1 MSLLDDDL
9 TEKLDIPMIFAAIES
24 LRETMNKNL
33 EEIAV
38 HEKAISAL
46 HKNVSNARFELE
58 NVKNLLDEIVNPKP
72 KYNDAGTGLQNS
84 ELQKLIEDLTSG
96 FTYTDFTSNL
106 NNLWWCPSKSANYST
121 TAAITANG
129 ARYYTTTCDAYDD
142 TKTIAGV
149 QKVDAY
155 IR

>member
-33 EEIAV
+33 EEIAT

-72 KYNDAGTGLQNS
+72 KYNDTDSKFKNIDLNS
-84 ELQKLIEDLTSG
+84 ELQKLLEG
-96 FTYTDFTSNL
+96 FTTSTTSTD
-106 NNLWWCPSKSANYST
+106 LWWCPSSTIAAN
-121 TAAITANG
+121 TANG
-129 ARYYTTTCDAYDD
+129 ARYYTTTCDAYDYD
-142 TKTIAGV
+142 GKTITG
-149 QKVDAY
+149 
-155 IR
+155 I

>member
-33 EEIAV
+33 EEIAT

-72 KYNDAGTGLQNS
+72 KCDTDSKFKNIDLNS
-84 ELQKLIEDLTSG
+84 ELQKLIEG
-96 FTYTDFTSNL
+96 FTTSTD
-106 NNLWWCPSKSANYST
+106 LWYSPANYSNYST
-121 TAAITANG
+121 IAVNTANG
-129 ARYYTTTCDAYDD
+129 ARYYTTTCDACDYD
-142 TKTIAGV
+142 TKTIAG
-149 QKVDAY
+149 
-155 IR
+155 I

>member
-33 EEIAV
+33 EEIAT
-38 HEKAISAL
+38 HEKAIHTL
-46 HKNVSNARFELE
+46 HENVSVARFELD

-72 KYNDAGTGLQNS
+72 KYNDVDSELQNSDMNS
-84 ELQKLIEDLTSG
+84 ELQKFIEELTTSTDLWYS
-96 FTYTDFTSNL
+96 
-106 NNLWWCPSKSANYST
+106 PSNYST

-129 ARYYTTTCDAYDD
+129 ARYYTTTCDTYDD
-142 TKTIAGV
+142 TKTITG
-149 QKVDAY
+149 
-155 IR
+155 I

>member
-33 EEIAV
+33 EEIAT

-84 ELQKLIEDLTSG
+84 ELQKLIEELT
-96 FTYTDFTSNL
+96 TST
-106 NNLWWCPSKSANYST
+106 NLWYNPANYST

-129 ARYYTTTCDAYDD
+129 ARYYTTTCDAYDYNND

-155 IR
+155 LR

>member
-33 EEIAV
+33 EEIAT

-46 HKNVSNARFELE
+46 HKNVSTARFELE

-72 KYNDAGTGLQNS
+72 KCDTDSKFKNIDLNS
-84 ELQKLIEDLTSG
+84 ELQKFIEELTTSTDLWYS
-96 FTYTDFTSNL
+96 
-106 NNLWWCPSKSANYST
+106 PSNYST
-121 TAAITANG
+121 TAVNTAANG
-129 ARYYTTTCDAYDD
+129 ARYYTTTCDAYDYNND

-155 IR
+155 LR

>member
-1 MSLLDDDL
+1 MLEKLQNNILNRIKKMSLLDDDL

-33 EEIAV
+33 EEIAT

-72 KYNDAGTGLQNS
+72 KCDDTDSKFKNIDLNS
-84 ELQKLIEDLTSG
+84 ELQKLLEG
-96 FTYTDFTSNL
+96 FTTSTDLWYNPSNY
-106 NNLWWCPSKSANYST
+106 AT

-129 ARYYTTTCDAYDD
+129 ARYYTTTCDAYDYD
-142 TKTIAGV
+142 AKTITG
-149 QKVDAY
+149 
-155 IR
+155 I

>member
-46 HKNVSNARFELE
+46 HKNVSTARFELE

-72 KYNDAGTGLQNS
+72 KYNDTDSKFKNIDLNS
-84 ELQKLIEDLTSG
+84 ELQKLIEE
-96 FTYTDFTSNL
+96 F
-106 NNLWWCPSKSANYST
+106 
-121 TAAITANG
+121 
-129 ARYYTTTCDAYDD
+129 TTCDAYDYD
-142 TKTIAGV
+142 GKTITG
-149 QKVDAY
+149 
-155 IR
+155 I

>member
-9 TEKLDIPMIFAAIES
+9 TEKLDIPMIFAAIEA
-24 LRETMNKNL
+24 LKETMNKNL
-33 EEIAV
+33 EEIAI

-72 KYNDAGTGLQNS
+72 KCDDTKLQNSDLNS
-84 ELQKLIEDLTSG
+84 ELQKLIEG
-96 FTYTDFTSNL
+96 FTTTTD
-106 NNLWWCPSKSANYST
+106 LWWSPSNYST
-121 TAAITANG
+121 TAVNTAANG
-129 ARYYTTTCDAYDD
+129 ARYYTTTCDAYDYDND

-155 IR
+155 LR

>member
-33 EEIAV
+33 EEIAT
-38 HEKAISAL
+38 HEKAIHTL
-46 HKNVSNARFELE
+46 HENVSVARFELD

-72 KYNDAGTGLQNS
+72 KYDTDSELQNSDMNS
-84 ELQKLIEDLTSG
+84 ELQKLIEG
-96 FTYTDFTSNL
+96 FTSNFTSID
-106 NNLWWCPSKSANYST
+106 NLWWCPSNSVNYST

-129 ARYYTTTCDAYDD
+129 ARYYTTTCDTYDD
-142 TKTIAGV
+142 TKTITG
-149 QKVDAY
+149 
-155 IR
+155 I

>member
-33 EEIAV
+33 EEIAT

-46 HKNVSNARFELE
+46 HKNVSKARFELE

-72 KYNDAGTGLQNS
+72 KCDDTKLQNSDLNS
-84 ELQKLIEDLTSG
+84 ELQKLIEG
-96 FTYTDFTSNL
+96 FTTSTD
-106 NNLWWCPSKSANYST
+106 LWYNPSNYST
-121 TAAITANG
+121 MAAITANG
-129 ARYYTTTCDAYDD
+129 ARYYTTTCDAYNYDND

-155 IR
+155 LR

>member
-46 HKNVSNARFELE
+46 HKNVSTARFELE
-58 NVKNLLDEIVNPKP
+58 SVRILLDEIVNPKP
-72 KYNDAGTGLQNS
+72 KYNDTEELQNS
-84 ELQKLIEDLTSG
+84 ELQKFIKEFTTSTDLW
-96 FTYTDFTSNL
+96 YN
-106 NNLWWCPSKSANYST
+106 PAN
-121 TAAITANG
+121 
-129 ARYYTTTCDAYDD
+129 YTTTRDAYDYD
-142 TKTIAGV
+142 TKTIAG
-149 QKVDAY
+149 
-155 IR
+155 I

>member
-33 EEIAV
+33 EEIAT

-46 HKNVSNARFELE
+46 HKNVSTARFELE

-72 KYNDAGTGLQNS
+72 KCDDTDSKFKNIDLNS
-84 ELQKLIEDLTSG
+84 ELQNLLEGLT
-96 FTYTDFTSNL
+96 TST
-106 NNLWWCPSKSANYST
+106 NLWYQPSTDLWWHPSNYST
-121 TAAITANG
+121 TAVNTANG
-129 ARYYTTTCDAYDD
+129 ARCYTTTCDAYDYD
-142 TKTIAGV
+142 KKTIAGI
-149 QKVDAY
+149 QKVD
-155 IR
+155 